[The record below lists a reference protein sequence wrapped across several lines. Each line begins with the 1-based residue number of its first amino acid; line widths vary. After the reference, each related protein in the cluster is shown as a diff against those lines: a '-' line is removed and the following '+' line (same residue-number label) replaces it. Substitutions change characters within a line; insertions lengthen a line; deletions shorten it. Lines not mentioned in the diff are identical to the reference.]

1 MAEKATLGKK
11 KSKLFVILGGLLL
24 FFLIGLFFLPNL
36 ISSDWAENKI
46 KEAAGDRLAGK
57 LDFDD
62 LSLSWLNGIQCR
74 GISYDSPAEGVLVK
88 VADVKISKG
97 LLALAADR
105 TDAGIVTI
113 EKPVVSVFLK
123 EKDESPGTVV
133 EKPAPEAGEQITASS
148 GSSGAFILPPIGGK
162 LSIKDGTVI
171 AVSQDLTEKPV
182 VKELNVQL
190 HVAAIEH
197 LLDYLITFQSGDGLG
212 RVDGKGKIS
221 LPTGDIT
228 QLDEIQ
234 SQATI
239 DIKNW
244 EIADLLSILA
254 AITGSPTGRG
264 QLNGHLNISGSMASA
279 LQIKGTL
286 KGKKIRLQGGPFK
299 SDTPFMENVA
309 MELDGEKTGS
319 TFTLNRLVL
328 TSPFASGTVSGTLD
342 DNGKKELDGQAVID
356 LAHLFAQLPVTL
368 NLKKGTRVSKGKID
382 LKAKVTGT
390 DKSTSFDATV
400 RLAKLEGVAG
410 KKKISWDKPVNLEAR
425 GEQGEDGLR
434 LDKFGVQSTFL
445 NGTGQGDINNMKVQ
459 LKADIGLALKEIGKF
474 IHLDGWKSG
483 GAIDL
488 NLRMAGKTETVR
500 SVTTEARI
508 TAFVLQHND
517 RIIAPR
523 DTFKAHLVTDV
534 RLGADMQPWE
544 IMNSDLSF
552 KSWAGSGSAA
562 MKNLILPFDKGTF
575 LIRDLGFKGAFNLDR
590 LTGLLKTMEVLPED
604 SRIGGTV
611 NLDTRLS
618 IEKNIVDLQDTVV
631 EGRDVFFKSGSRK
644 FSDKELVLTTRGSA
658 DLDKKTVIFK
668 PVELKTSAGHLSFP
682 SLVITDWSQ
691 LKNGVKT
698 DGNIDLNI
706 GPLTTLLGDVIK
718 LPPGIGVTGQAA
730 MKFNAD
736 LTDTKKQSVKLA
748 GKIGSVKVRSGK
760 KPLLSEDSI
769 KLAVDLQGDL
779 YGQNFSF
786 NKVEFSSLPVT
797 LNAEGKLIPDKQ
809 EHLFTAEGDMTLDLK
824 AMGNYIKAFSDI
836 KLEMAGS
843 VKRPFAVKA
852 RSVGGQ
858 WKELPKHTQLST
870 SFHAD
875 SVRTT
880 GVDIRSLDVAV
891 QLADSLAAIDIQG
904 KVNRGEMVLKPKI
917 DFTADPPLLLLPEN
931 SRVLTGVGLAED
943 ETSDVLA
950 KIHPLFKGSAISAG
964 TVDLGVQHF
973 SWPLDKA
980 ARKDGEFTCSL
991 TFNGVRLRVGGVL
1004 SKILDLM
1011 KANEREVTLSDQPM
1025 ECVAKDDRVKCSPL
1039 ALQIKDYS
1047 IIMTGSVG
1055 LDQSLD
1061 YEVQIP
1067 VTRNM
1072 VGRDGYKY
1080 LEGTHITV
1088 PIKGTVSSP
1097 SLSDD
1102 FVEDAIGDL
1111 LLQAG
1116 KKQIT
1121 EQAGKLLQ
1129 NLFK

>member
-88 VADVKISKG
+88 VVDVKISKG

-113 EKPVVSVFLK
+113 ENPVVSVFLK
-123 EKDESPGTVV
+123 EKKGSPGTAA
-133 EKPAPEAGEQITASS
+133 EKPAPETGVQTAAS
-148 GSSGAFILPPIGGK
+148 GGRSGAFVLPPIGGK

-171 AVSQDLTEKPV
+171 AVSSDLTEKSV

-190 HVAAIEH
+190 HVVAIEH

-212 RVDGKGKIS
+212 RVEGKGKIS
-221 LPTGDIT
+221 LPMGDML
-228 QLDEIQ
+228 QLDQIQ
-234 SQATI
+234 SQGTLN
-239 DIKNW
+239 IKNW

-254 AITGSPTGRG
+254 GITDSPTGSG
-264 QLNGHLNISGSMASA
+264 QLNGHLNVSGSMASA
-279 LQIKGTL
+279 MQIKGTL
-286 KGKKIRLQGGPFK
+286 DGKKIRLQGGPFK
-299 SDTPFMENVA
+299 SDTPSMENVKI
-309 MELDGEKTGS
+309 EVDGEKTGS
-319 TFTLNRLVL
+319 AFTLNRLVL
-328 TSPFASGTVSGTLD
+328 TSPFASGTVSGTFD
-342 DNGKKELDGQAVID
+342 DNSNRELDGQAVID
-356 LAHLFAQLPVTL
+356 LAQLFAQLPATL
-368 NLKKGTRVSKGKID
+368 NLKKGTRVSKGKVD
-382 LKAKVTGT
+382 LKAKVIGT

-410 KKKISWDKPVNLEAR
+410 KKKISWDKPVNMEVR
-425 GEQGEDGLR
+425 GERGTDGLR
-434 LDKFGVQSTFL
+434 LDKLVVQSTFL
-445 NGTGQGDINNMKVQ
+445 NGTGQGDINNMKVK

-474 IHLDGWKSG
+474 IQLDGWQSG
-483 GAIDL
+483 GKIDL
-488 NLRMAGKTETVR
+488 DLQMVGKTERVR
-500 SVTTEARI
+500 SVRGAAGI
-508 TAFVLQHND
+508 TNFTLRYND
-517 RIIAPR
+517 RVIAPR
-523 DTFKAHLVTDV
+523 DTFKTDLTADV
-534 RLGADMQPWE
+534 RLSPEMRPRE
-544 IMNSDLSF
+544 IVSGDLSF
-552 KSWAGSGSAA
+552 KSWAGSGNAA
-562 MKNLILPFDKGTF
+562 IKNLLLPSGEAAVSLK
-575 LIRDLGFKGAFNLDR
+575 DLGFKGSFDLGR
-590 LTGLLKTMEVLPED
+590 LTALLQTLEVLPVD
-604 SRIGGTV
+604 SRIGGMV
-611 NLDTRLS
+611 NLATRVTLKGHKLNLGDTR
-618 IEKNIVDLQDTVV
+618 VDI
-631 EGRDVFFKSGSRK
+631 GNFVFQNGSQK
-644 FSDKELVLTTRGSA
+644 FSDREMVFTTRGSA
-658 DLDKKTVIFK
+658 DLKNKSATLK
-668 PVELKTSAGHLSFP
+668 PFEFKTSSGRLAFP
-682 SLVITDWSQ
+682 ELVISDWSR
-691 LKNGVKT
+691 LENGVKT
-698 DGNIDLNI
+698 EGSIDLDL
-706 GPLTTLLGDVIK
+706 GPLTTLLGDVVK
-718 LPPGIGVTGQAA
+718 LPAGTEVTGKAVV
-730 MKFNAD
+730 KLNVD
-736 LTDTKKQSVKLA
+736 LTDTKQQSVKLA
-748 GKIGSVKVRSGK
+748 GNIGPVKITSKEKV
-760 KPLLSEDSI
+760 LFAEDSI
-769 KLAVDLQGDL
+769 KLGADLIGDL

-786 NKVEFSSLPVT
+786 SKVEFSSPPLT
-797 LNAEGKLIPDKQ
+797 LNGAGRLIPDKK
-809 EHLFTAEGDMTLDLK
+809 EHLLTSQGDMTLNLK
-824 AMGNYIKAFSDI
+824 ALGDYIKAFSDI
-836 KLEMAGS
+836 KLEMAGTA
-843 VKRPFAVKA
+843 KRPFTVKV
-852 RSVGGQ
+852 RSADGQ

-875 SVRTT
+875 RVQAT
-880 GVDIRSLDVAV
+880 GVDITSLDVAV

-917 DFTADPPLLLLPEN
+917 DFSADPPLLLLPEN

-943 ETSDVLA
+943 ETGDVLA

-991 TFNGVRLRVGGVL
+991 TFNDVRLQVGGLL

-1025 ECVAKDDRVKCSPL
+1025 ECVAKDDRVRCSPL

-1072 VGRDGYKY
+1072 VGSDGYKY
-1080 LEGTHITV
+1080 LKGTHLTV
-1088 PIKGTVSSP
+1088 PIKGTVAKP

-1111 LLQAG
+1111 LMQAG
-1116 KKQIT
+1116 KKQIS